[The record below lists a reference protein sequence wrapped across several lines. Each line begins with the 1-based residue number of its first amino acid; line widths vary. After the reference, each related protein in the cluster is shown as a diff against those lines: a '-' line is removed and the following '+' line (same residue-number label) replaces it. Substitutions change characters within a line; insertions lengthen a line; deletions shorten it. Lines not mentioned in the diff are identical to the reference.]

1 MSTLLFVVL
10 GAIRMLMG
18 IIGVLT
24 GKVMAGS
31 RGLKSNYYNRY
42 DNPLLFYVFVITY
55 ISFGA
60 FVIIKAL

>member
-1 MSTLLFVVL
+1 
-10 GAIRMLMG
+10 MG